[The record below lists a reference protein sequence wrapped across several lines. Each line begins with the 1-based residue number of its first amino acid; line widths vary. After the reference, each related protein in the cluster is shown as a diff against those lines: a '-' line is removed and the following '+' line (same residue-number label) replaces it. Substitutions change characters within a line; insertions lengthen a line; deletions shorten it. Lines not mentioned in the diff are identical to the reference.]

1 MACDHLNQ
9 FVILLTLI
17 QNSLNRFRALLVCH
31 VSSEIGIGH
40 LSRLLALAETLRKDN
55 NVIPEFLIFGDF
67 IEKNELDNFNVH
79 AFSLV
84 DDFIDTIENI
94 LKTNNFDTL
103 IFDLYPKHNIDNLDE
118 LFIQLKRCNIYLI
131 SIDSLIEHCNVLD
144 IMWVPSFNFDC
155 GKHTDCTSVLK
166 SGWDSF
172 LIQKRLLNKDWTPGT
187 KVLILTGGSDVSN
200 LGKTLPMQLDKLL
213 VKNTDVHWVRG
224 PFSGSP
230 NLPKKC
236 RLNWIIHDAPEQLD
250 ELIVQ
255 SDYVMTV
262 FGVSFFEVLQYGIP
276 TVVFSPYGNKDN
288 NELDALSKEGVAIV
302 ENNSKLAINSLI
314 KLMNNDRLSKKYSIN
329 ALKKMSINGVQNL
342 SNEIYSLMGLK

>member
-1 MACDHLNQ
+1 LKTFN
-9 FVILLTLI
+9 I
-17 QNSLNRFRALLVCH
+17 LLVCH
-31 VSSEIGIGH
+31 VDAGIGIGH
-40 LSRLLALAETLRKDN
+40 LSRLLALAQELRKN
-55 NVIPEFLIFGDF
+55 KNITPEFLIFG
-67 IEKNELDNFNVH
+67 ELIKKEELSNFKVH
-79 AFSLV
+79 TFSLTESFFSSV
-84 DDFIDTIENI
+84 ESTIEANNI
-94 LKTNNFDTL
+94 YGVVFD
-103 IFDLYPKHNIDNLDE
+103 IYPKYDIANLDV
-118 LFIQLKRCNIYLI
+118 LFTRLKQRNICLI

-144 IMWVPSFNFDC
+144 LIWVPSFNFDC
-155 GKHTDCTSVLK
+155 NKYTDCTSILR

-172 LIQKRLLNKDWTPGT
+172 LIQKRLRHKDWTPGT

-200 LGKTLPMQLDKLL
+200 LGKTLPIQLDELL
-213 VKNTDVHWVRG
+213 VKNTDIHWVRG

-236 RLNWIIHDAPEQLD
+236 RLNWIIHNAPEQLD

-302 ENNSKLAINSLI
+302 ESNSKLAINSLI
-314 KLMNNDRLSKKYSIN
+314 KLMNNDRISKKYSIN